1 MFFIDK
7 YVPIDISKAHF
18 HKDILEKL
26 KTMSEDESIP
36 HIIFYGPNG
45 SGKKTLVRKFLEMIY
60 DSNVNNT
67 VDSIYEVTGSG
78 NSKKKINIKQ
88 SNYHIVIEPNNTNFD
103 RYLIQDVV
111 KEYAKRIPL
120 GVFSK
125 KRVFKTVLINGVDN
139 LSFYAQSS
147 LRRTMEIY
155 SSTCRFIM
163 WTRSLS
169 RVIDPLKSRCYCFQ
183 VKAPSEKELLH
194 LLLEISYR
202 EKIVVKLSDYV
213 EIIYKSD
220 GNVKK
225 ALWLLQLLHVNQTS
239 IKSEDDEEIED
250 EQIIKVKK
258 EDPLTTSYDQIISE
272 LVRYLIK
279 CDPDTVMTVRNLMYK
294 IMITNITGSSIIHD
308 SVNRLMDRTDISDKC
323 KIEIAEIAAK
333 YEHNLIRGRREI
345 ANLDP
350 FIIGTM
356 KAIYLSK

>member
-7 YVPIDISKAHF
+7 YVPVSIEKAHF

-36 HIIFYGPNG
+36 HIIFYGSEG
-45 SGKKTLVRKFLEMIY
+45 SGKKTLIRKFLEMIY
-60 DSNVNNT
+60 DKAVNNM

-78 NSKKKINIKQ
+78 NSKKKITVKQ

-183 VKAPSEKELLH
+183 VKAPTDRELLS
-194 LLLEISYR
+194 LLLEVSYK
-202 EKIVVKLSDYV
+202 EKIQMTLTDYD
-213 EIIYKSD
+213 EILRRSD

-225 ALWLLQLLHVNQTS
+225 ALWLLQLIHVNQTS
-239 IKSEDDEEIED
+239 VSE
-250 EQIIKVKK
+250 EQIVN
-258 EDPLTTSYDQIISE
+258 ENPLITSYDEIINE
-272 LVRYLIK
+272 LVKYLIR
-279 CDPDTVMTVRNLMYK
+279 CNPENLMTIRNLMYK
-294 IMITNITGSSIIHD
+294 IMITNISGSSIIQD
-308 SVNRLMDRTDISDKC
+308 TVNILMNRSDIPDTC

-345 ANLDP
+345 ANLEP
-350 FIIGTM
+350 FVVGTM
-356 KAIYLSK
+356 RAIFLGKKN